1 MLDKS
6 TVHKYLMEKTGLYEC
21 TYSSTPLLKIYTFL
35 YIYTVLEKLMLSAST
50 IFN

>member
-21 TYSSTPLLKIYTFL
+21 TYGSTPLPKIYTFL
-35 YIYTVLEKLMLSAST
+35 YITQCLES
-50 IFN
+50 